1 MAEFFDLNQ
10 YLVDNGLEF
19 QGMDQNSGMPLVA
32 DKTGNAR
39 PFDVNALI
47 QDMGQDPTQI
57 KEIAY
62 NQPSTAIQVSPIS
75 HEERS
80 DMSVGNIAGNMKFL
94 SKKFDEVMHD
104 GDNGFSVKKDNVWY
118 AVDPSILGKGN
129 AWDKTKEAFKHG
141 FGLVNNPDLPG
152 DLADLLP
159 DAMNAAATAKGA
171 AAGATLGTAVFP
183 GIGTAVGGVVGAGI
197 AGFGSGGIRTS
208 LGRLAGTYDA
218 TPEEQAAD
226 MGLEAILSMGGQT
239 VALGAKPVL
248 GQFVKAAKSIGSSAS
263 ELTKDTIASVV
274 GTMTK
279 AGNVAT
285 RTFLDHAGEVGASI
299 TKAAKAGAGNVT
311 KAIEHV
317 ATLKREAV
325 EHLLETASDALP
337 QRYGQLLDELVTSA
351 EGKKFSIDLKSVI
364 NKTFQQLDE
373 KGFGKTAV
381 DAGTDVPFAG
391 KPTQRPFSFLNEKDV
406 ADRILNGQNAE
417 LLTAEEQALLQPAI
431 NLFTRLSKVSSP
443 LNGGAAAATL
453 KEFEKTLNK
462 LLQQSFKSESP
473 AFKRVA
479 AQLSATFKNNV
490 GEVFEGQGL
499 GQQYGALS
507 QLYGQYGEAVNMG
520 RRILNSDKGV
530 ETLANQLS
538 SPPKKGSTSKGLRDS
553 LVELLG
559 KEGEA
564 QAKNIAILNATENFL
579 PRAPQMGIFQ
589 IAGLSGLAASPG
601 ETATKVAMGTALATA
616 SSPRFMGRAMQM
628 TKQPLDATLAYG
640 QKATDFLKALTPEQV
655 KALMKNDAM
664 FQQFIRPLAT
674 GQMMESQMKDQL
686 VGSASQG
693 LQAANQ
699 TSQQL
704 LQAWNT
710 QTAQDMRTVRSTGRL
725 PEDLEQSIEGMAS
738 SMAGIKDI
746 GITKIVSKL
755 EEKGLGHIARE
766 AKTLFKDA
774 KEADI
779 AWRKANRT
787 KDTETMIKWNEKYL
801 DAIQTLNSLKSWID
815 HKIPRRFYGKY
826 EKK

>member
-19 QGMDQNSGMPLVA
+19 KGMDQDSGMPVVA

-47 QDMGQDPTQI
+47 QDLGQDPSQI

-62 NQPSTAIQVSPIS
+62 NRPSTAIQISPVSDID
-75 HEERS
+75 RAKL
-80 DMSVGNIAGNMKFL
+80 SVGNLQGNMKFL

-118 AVDPSILGKGN
+118 AVDPSLLGKGN
-129 AWDKTKEAFKHG
+129 AWDKTKEAVKHG
-141 FGLVNNPDLPG
+141 FGLINNPDLAG
-152 DLADLLP
+152 DLAELVPEAL
-159 DAMNAAATAKGA
+159 NTVSTGVGA
-171 AAGATLGTAVFP
+171 AAGTA
-183 GIGTAVGGVVGAGI
+183 AGI
-197 AGFGSGGIRTS
+197 AASAATFGAASPSIAPLAVAGAGLGGLASGVVRSS
-208 LGRLAGTYDA
+208 LGRLAGTYEA

-226 MGLEAILSMGGQT
+226 IGLEAILSMGGQT

-263 ELTKDTIASVV
+263 ELTKDTVASVV

-325 EHLLETASDALP
+325 ERLLETASDALP

-381 DAGTDVPFAG
+381 DVGTDVPFAG

-406 ADRILNGQNAE
+406 ADRILSGKNAE

-443 LNGGAAAATL
+443 LNGGGAAATL

-462 LLQQSFKSESP
+462 LLQKSFQSESP

-507 QLYGQYGEAVNMG
+507 QLYGQFGEAVNMG

-538 SPPKKGSTSKGLRDS
+538 SPAGKNATSKGLRDT
-553 LVELLG
+553 LVDLMG
-559 KEGEA
+559 TEGEK
-564 QAKNIAILNATENFL
+564 QAHNIRILDATQKFL
-579 PRAPQMGIFQ
+579 PRATQLGVFQ
-589 IAGLSGLAASPG
+589 IAGGVGLAAG
-601 ETATKVAMGTALATA
+601 TADMATKVALGTALAVG
-616 SSPRFMGRAMQM
+616 SSPRFMGRAIQM

-640 QKATDFLKALTPEQV
+640 AKATDFLKSLTPQQV
-655 KALMKNDAM
+655 KALMKDDAM

-674 GQMMESQMKDQL
+674 GQMMESEMK
-686 VGSASQG
+686 
-693 LQAANQ
+693 NK
-699 TSQQL
+699 L
-704 LQAWNT
+704 LQ
-710 QTAQDMRTVRSTGRL
+710 S
-725 PEDLEQSIEGMAS
+725 
-738 SMAGIKDI
+738 AGISGD
-746 GITKIVSKL
+746 
-755 EEKGLGHIARE
+755 E
-766 AKTLFKDA
+766 
-774 KEADI
+774 
-779 AWRKANRT
+779 
-787 KDTETMIKWNEKYL
+787 
-801 DAIQTLNSLKSWID
+801 
-815 HKIPRRFYGKY
+815 
-826 EKK
+826 

>member
-1 MAEFFDLNQ
+1 MADSFDFNQ
-10 YLVDNGLEF
+10 YLVDNGLSF
-19 QGMDQNSGMPLVA
+19 QGMDQDSGMPVVA
-32 DKTGNAR
+32 DKTGQAH
-39 PFDVNALI
+39 PFNVNALI
-47 QDMGQDPTQI
+47 QDMGGNPTEVG
-57 KEIAY
+57 EIIY
-62 NQPSTAIQVSPIS
+62 NRPSTAINISPVSD
-75 HEERS
+75 EDRAKLA
-80 DMSVGNIAGNMKFL
+80 VGNLQGNMKFL

-104 GDNGFSVKKDNVWY
+104 GDNGYSVKKDNVWY
-118 AVDPSILGKGN
+118 AVDPSLLGKGN
-129 AWDKTKEAFKHG
+129 AWDKTKEAVKHG
-141 FGLVNNPDLPG
+141 FGLINNPDLTG

-159 DAMNAAATAKGA
+159 EGINAAAVSKGA
-171 AAGATLGTAVFP
+171 TAGAIVGAPLGPLGA
-183 GIGTAVGGVVGAGI
+183 AVGGAVGAGI

-226 MGLEAILSMGGQT
+226 MGMEALLSMGGQI
-239 VALGAKPVL
+239 VVLGAKPVL

-263 ELTKDTIASVV
+263 ELTKDTVASVV

-325 EHLLETASDALP
+325 EKLLETASDALP

-373 KGFGKTAV
+373 KGFGKTAL

-391 KPTQRPFSFLNEKDV
+391 KPTQKPFSFLNEKDV
-406 ADRILNGQNAE
+406 ADRILSGQNAE

-507 QLYGQYGEAVNMG
+507 QLYGQFGEAVNMG

-530 ETLANQLS
+530 ETLANQFS
-538 SPPKKGSTSKGLRDS
+538 SPAGKGVTSKGLRDT
-553 LVELLG
+553 LVDLLG
-559 KEGEA
+559 KEGEN
-564 QAKNIAILNATENFL
+564 QSKNIAILNATEKFL

-601 ETATKVAMGTALATA
+601 ETATKAALGAALATA
-616 SSPRFMGRAMQM
+616 SSPRFIGRAMQM
-628 TKQPLDATLAYG
+628 TKQPLDATIAYG
-640 QKATDFLKALTPEQV
+640 QKATDFLKRLTPEQV

-674 GQMMESQMKDQL
+674 GQMMESEMK
-686 VGSASQG
+686 
-693 LQAANQ
+693 NK
-699 TSQQL
+699 L
-704 LQAWNT
+704 LQ
-710 QTAQDMRTVRSTGRL
+710 S
-725 PEDLEQSIEGMAS
+725 
-738 SMAGIKDI
+738 AGISGD
-746 GITKIVSKL
+746 
-755 EEKGLGHIARE
+755 E
-766 AKTLFKDA
+766 
-774 KEADI
+774 
-779 AWRKANRT
+779 
-787 KDTETMIKWNEKYL
+787 
-801 DAIQTLNSLKSWID
+801 Q
-815 HKIPRRFYGKY
+815 
-826 EKK
+826 